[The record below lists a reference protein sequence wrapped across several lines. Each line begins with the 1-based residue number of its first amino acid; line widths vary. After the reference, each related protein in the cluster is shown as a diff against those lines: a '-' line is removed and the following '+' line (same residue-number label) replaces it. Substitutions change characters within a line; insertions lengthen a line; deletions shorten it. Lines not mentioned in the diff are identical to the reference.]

1 MFRSGNTAAFPDDGS
16 SSNSLIL
23 LLQENI
29 RRGWPALCRRFSGEL
44 HDSRKDLAAL
54 PRGGNGGENP
64 SNSGNCGS
72 DGRLDLASLS
82 IARRV
87 PDEMRHLAPNDSR
100 IAERNREA
108 ALEGRPPLRSAEA
121 DPRAEAVLA
130 TLLESVECGI
140 VLFGPAGDL
149 WAVNDRFAEI
159 LGLEPERLR
168 ELSHHEQI
176 VQKVAGQLAH
186 GETVAA
192 RWRQRFRGG
201 EAFWDEL
208 EVAKPEKKIVER
220 YARPVLD
227 PYKRTVAWLEILRDI
242 TERRQMESRLLHTE
256 RLAALGQMLSGV
268 AHELNNALTSVFGYA
283 QLVRKRARGFEWEAQ
298 ARHIL
303 EEGER
308 ARRIA
313 RNLLLFA
320 RGSKSERAPVNLNEI
335 VERTL
340 EIRAYELRL
349 ENISAERDLQ
359 EQLPEAMADASQ
371 LQQALLNLI
380 VNAEQAIRQIRESGH
395 IWIRT
400 RRLSADRISVEVAD
414 DGPGVPPEVILRIFD
429 PFFTTK
435 PPGVGTGLGLSILYG
450 IVHQHGGEVSVE
462 KRPGGGAVF
471 RVELPSV
478 ATSPFGSERPYVIH
492 ASSEGDRAL
501 REKVQASRVLV
512 VEDEPTVAQLI
523 ADVLSEEGHLVD
535 TVLDSREGLN
545 LARARRYDL
554 VICDL
559 RMPHLDGRA
568 FYKELVDGESPLQ
581 HRLIFV
587 TGDTLAPRTVD
598 FLQKSGAAYLAKP
611 FLVEELKEVVAHAL
625 QPTSGIAVNSPDA
638 LQTQGTIRQQPGQH
652 YWKRHEA

>member
-1 MFRSGNTAAFPDDGS
+1 
-16 SSNSLIL
+16 
-23 LLQENI
+23 
-29 RRGWPALCRRFSGEL
+29 
-44 HDSRKDLAAL
+44 
-54 PRGGNGGENP
+54 
-64 SNSGNCGS
+64 
-72 DGRLDLASLS
+72 
-82 IARRV
+82 
-87 PDEMRHLAPNDSR
+87 MRHLAPNDSR
-100 IAERNREA
+100 IAERNRGA
-108 ALEGRPPLRSAEA
+108 AHEGRPSVRSAEA

-140 VLFGPAGDL
+140 LLFGPEGDL

-168 ELSHHEQI
+168 ELNHLEQI

-192 RWRQRFRGG
+192 RWRQQFRSG

-242 TERRQMESRLLHTE
+242 TERRQMELRLLHTE

-283 QLVRKRARGFEWEAQ
+283 QLVRKRTRGFEWEAE

-308 ARRIA
+308 ARRIV

-320 RGSKSERAPVNLNEI
+320 RGGKGERAPVSLNEI
-335 VERTL
+335 VQRTL

-349 ENISAERDLQ
+349 ENISVECDLQ
-359 EQLPEAMADASQ
+359 EQLPQAMADAAQ
-371 LQQALLNLI
+371 MQQALLNLI
-380 VNAEQAIRQIRESGH
+380 VNAEQAIRQTRESGH
-395 IWIRT
+395 IWVRT
-400 RRLSADRISVEVAD
+400 RRLSADRVCVEVAD

-435 PPGVGTGLGLSILYG
+435 PAGVGTGLGLSILYG

-471 RVELPSV
+471 RVQLPGI
-478 ATSPFGSERPYVIH
+478 ATSPSGIERPYVIH
-492 ASSEGDRAL
+492 ASSERVRAL
-501 REKVQASRVLV
+501 PEKVQARRILV

-523 ADVLSEEGHLVD
+523 ADVLGEEGHLVD
-535 TVLDSREGLN
+535 TVLDSRQGLN
-545 LARARRYDL
+545 LVRARCYDL

-559 RMPHLDGRA
+559 RMPLMDGRA
-568 FYKELVDGESPLQ
+568 FYRQLVDEESPLQ

-587 TGDTLAPRTVD
+587 TGDTLAARTVD

-611 FLVEELKEVVAHAL
+611 FLVEELREIVAQAL
-625 QPTSGIAVNSPDA
+625 EPTSGIADSSPDA
-638 LQTQGTIRQQPGQH
+638 FQAKGTAGQQTGQR
-652 YWKRHEA
+652 YWKSHEG